1 MAVDDTN
8 EKSYLLATEVDEV
21 ITGEIEKLTVTGLMI
36 VVEVT
41 VVLGVVIE
49 IGIGKDGLLLRAFEI
64 S

>member
-36 VVEVT
+36 VVEVA
-41 VVLGVVIE
+41 VVLGV
-49 IGIGKDGLLLRAFEI
+49 GIGWELV
-64 S
+64 

>member
-36 VVEVT
+36 VVEVA

-49 IGIGKDGLLLRAFEI
+49 IGIGKDGLL
-64 S
+64 